1 MLAAAVRAPAIAAA
15 AGSGSRPAPR
25 SLQSAQRTCHNLRAA
40 PLRAQSEK
48 EAARHGRRAGDE
60 AEGAVPATADSDFA
74 ALAKQAAGLL
84 ASEFSSN
91 EDTLYNK
98 LQSWQVQGA
107 GQGSGGRRCRRRRA
121 HSGRRRRAAFLCA
134 GRGPAAAW
142 GSLLVMS
149 AIDALLSLLPG
160 WRAATMRRGRL
171 SPGPTR
177 QRRRAAQRRC
187 CARRQSATAC
197 PPRWL
202 ARWALSRAGKSCKG
216 WEGRET
222 AGDSMGGAPA
232 AHLTSPAPHRRSFPA
247 LQAEQPAAGGGW
259 AGQPAG
265 RPPGA
270 PPAGG
275 V

>member
-98 LQSWQVQGA
+98 LQSWLEGSHDEEGQVEPRSDQAAEEGGAKAVLRAAAERYGVPTTLAGAVGSVKSWLSSPPPGEA
-107 GQGSGGRRCRRRRA
+107 GQDSRLVGRLVHRLLEEYEKSEGQGFEGRRKRDWDRLYTLA
-121 HSGRRRRAAFLCA
+121 SAVL
-134 GRGPAAAW
+134 GP
-142 GSLLVMS
+142 SLTKRMLLRLV
-149 AIDALLSLLPG
+149 
-160 WRAATMRRGRL
+160 
-171 SPGPTR
+171 
-177 QRRRAAQRRC
+177 
-187 CARRQSATAC
+187 
-197 PPRWL
+197 
-202 ARWALSRAGKSCKG
+202 
-216 WEGRET
+216 
-222 AGDSMGGAPA
+222 
-232 AHLTSPAPHRRSFPA
+232 RSY
-247 LQAEQPAAGGGW
+247 L
-259 AGQPAG
+259 
-265 RPPGA
+265 
-270 PPAGG
+270 G